1 MQLNYIFE
9 LEEFVVLVKSRH
21 IGQICRFNVRNLCAA
36 LSLLEDIPLGYK
48 AQNRSLKI
56 MYDKS
61 MSLIS
66 V

>member
-1 MQLNYIFE
+1 MLEIYVQLWVCF
-9 LEEFVVLVKSRH
+9 
-21 IGQICRFNVRNLCAA
+21 
-36 LSLLEDIPLGYK
+36 EDIPLGYK